1 MKKKK
6 STLLIVGMSFL
17 LSIGTLMFSSCADK
31 DDPSPILPTPEDT
44 SYILK
49 LKFSEKVEFKEILNK
64 NDIQDLTETETIY
77 AWKRLLYLPTR
88 PYAQPVSGLYQPRRF
103 PYRRHTLGKPLPLVA
118 RREKTRI
125 KPYLH
130 LSHRKGKAIRQRAES
145 YTKTTIGSA
154 IFHTRGMAT
163 RPTLAQETVSENRR
177 FPSKKQTNKESG
189 QQCL

>member
-64 NDIQDLTETETIY
+64 
-77 AWKRLLYLPTR
+77 KRYSRPNRNRNCIFRRTNPTVLP
-88 PYAQPVSGLYQPRRF
+88 P
-103 PYRRHTLGKPLPLVA
+103 
-118 RREKTRI
+118 
-125 KPYLH
+125 
-130 LSHRKGKAIRQRAES
+130 
-145 YTKTTIGSA
+145 
-154 IFHTRGMAT
+154 
-163 RPTLAQETVSENRR
+163 
-177 FPSKKQTNKESG
+177 
-189 QQCL
+189 

>member
-64 NDIQDLTETETIY
+64 NEY
-77 AWKRLLYLPTR
+77 SR
-88 PYAQPVSGLYQPRRF
+88 PNRKQ
-103 PYRRHTLGKPLPLVA
+103 K
-118 RREKTRI
+118 
-125 KPYLH
+125 LH
-130 LSHRKGKAIRQRAES
+130 I
-145 YTKTTIGSA
+145 
-154 IFHTRGMAT
+154 
-163 RPTLAQETVSENRR
+163 SENESNGLAPMNYNSIGTP
-177 FPSKKQTNKESG
+177 FP
-189 QQCL
+189 L

>member
-64 NDIQDLTETETIY
+64 NDIQDLTKTELKIFMPIISSCST
-77 AWKRLLYLPTR
+77 A
-88 PYAQPVSGLYQPRRF
+88 
-103 PYRRHTLGKPLPLVA
+103 
-118 RREKTRI
+118 
-125 KPYLH
+125 
-130 LSHRKGKAIRQRAES
+130 AEDGIPFS
-145 YTKTTIGSA
+145 SISS
-154 IFHTRGMAT
+154 
-163 RPTLAQETVSENRR
+163 L
-177 FPSKKQTNKESG
+177 
-189 QQCL
+189 

>member
-64 NDIQDLTETETIY
+64 NDIQDLTETETAYFGERIQWSYPHELQFDRDSLSIVKTNNIVEKYKLKWQDKKLFIY
-77 AWKRLLYLPTR
+77 QKPIDKWEYCGEKDENGSNS
-88 PYAQPVSGLYQPRRF
+88 VS
-103 PYRRHTLGKPLPLVA
+103 
-118 RREKTRI
+118 
-125 KPYLH
+125 
-130 LSHRKGKAIRQRAES
+130 AES
-145 YTKTTIGSA
+145 KEA
-154 IFHTRGMAT
+154 FCRGIERNGMVLHPSTHIALNEYNPIEIMKAT
-163 RPTLAQETVSENRR
+163 LS
-177 FPSKKQTNKESG
+177 
-189 QQCL
+189 

>member
-64 NDIQDLTETETIY
+64 NDIQDLTETETAYFGERIQRSCPHELQFDRDSLSIVKNNNDQRTFMAIGQEY
-77 AWKRLLYLPTR
+77 NLISYSELMNQDFLSIIWLKR
-88 PYAQPVSGLYQPRRF
+88 
-103 PYRRHTLGKPLPLVA
+103 K
-118 RREKTRI
+118 
-125 KPYLH
+125 
-130 LSHRKGKAIRQRAES
+130 
-145 YTKTTIGSA
+145 YT
-154 IFHTRGMAT
+154 F
-163 RPTLAQETVSENRR
+163 E
-177 FPSKKQTNKESG
+177 
-189 QQCL
+189 